1 MDYSP
6 SPRVSMS
13 RSIVDGIGSVDRIEN
28 QDIREE
34 EYLLTFDRR
43 VSRLDHRS
51 TQSKPDVP

>member
-1 MDYSP
+1 
-6 SPRVSMS
+6 MS